1 MERQADDE
9 AQVRAG
15 RLRSATRQT
24 AKKNDGAP
32 ELQVGEM
39 VDNFRVERLIG
50 MGGMGAVYVAQD
62 TKLGRDVALKVVQAE
77 VLGSH
82 DAVER
87 FIYEAQTTAKLNHPH
102 IVTIYAVGEHAG
114 QPYVA
119 LELVEGSSLDEQLDD
134 ALPPLREAVSI
145 ALTITEA
152 VAVAHEHG
160 VLHRDL
166 KPANIVLP
174 PDGRLRV
181 LDFGLAKRMV
191 DVEGP
196 RSQAF
201 DGKVEPK
208 VTYAGAG
215 TPAYMAPEQ
224 WLGETSSRG
233 TDVWAIGMILF
244 ELCTGRLPYEEDLSF
259 DLAQEVCGAEP
270 APRLDDS
277 ADVPV
282 ALADVV
288 ARCLEKLPDDRPSAQ
303 EVTEELRAVL
313 EQLDQAASTT
323 SPRPHAGEERPER
336 DPSLGDTEIAPAR
349 VDAVETTSPETQGL
363 RAAGRWLW
371 ALPLLISVVVL
382 WLGRDAW
389 LSIAP
394 PVTTASPAVSVAR
407 GPSVAPTASVVTPT
421 ASVVT
426 PTPTALPSVSS
437 VSSVAPRAPAAKLTG
452 APRSRENKAL
462 AKSAGLASAKP
473 ATLPPFRQKMAHD
486 QMQNRARAARRNC
499 KLPGAPGQISVSL
512 RFMPSGNV
520 GSVRTSPLSRAHAHP
535 AVNCV
540 AGHFGGIS
548 VPPFSGG
555 VRAMTTSVSLR

>member
-1 MERQADDE
+1 MLTGVEDKAIDE
-9 AQVRAG
+9 AGEGAG
-15 RLRSATRQT
+15 RLRSATRKT
-24 AKKNDGAP
+24 ALKADDGG
-32 ELQVGEM
+32 ELQPDDM
-39 VDNFRVERLIG
+39 VDHFRVKRLIG
-50 MGGMGAVYVAQD
+50 RGGMGAVYVAQD

-77 VLGSH
+77 VLGSD

-119 LELVEGSSLDEQLDD
+119 LELVEGSSLDEQLDG

-166 KPANIVLP
+166 KPANVVVP

-191 DVEGP
+191 DIEGP

-224 WLGETSSRG
+224 WVGETSSRG
-233 TDVWAIGMILF
+233 TDVWAIGMVLF
-244 ELCTGRLPYEEDLSF
+244 ELCTGRLPYEQELSLE
-259 DLAQEVCGAEP
+259 LAQKVCGSEP

-303 EVTEELRAVL
+303 EVSEQLRAVL
-313 EQLDQAASTT
+313 EQLDKAAPATAPGSDVGDERTDREPSLRDTEVDPARADAGKIEPRETEGSRAAS
-323 SPRPHAGEERPER
+323 
-336 DPSLGDTEIAPAR
+336 
-349 VDAVETTSPETQGL
+349 
-363 RAAGRWLW
+363 RWLW
-371 ALPLLISVVVL
+371 ALPLLISVLVL

-389 LSIAP
+389 LPVAAPMNTAP
-394 PVTTASPAVSVAR
+394 PVA
-407 GPSVAPTASVVTPT
+407 SVAPGASVEPAASVVTP
-421 ASVVT
+421 
-426 PTPTALPSVSS
+426 PPTALPNASS
-437 VSSVAPRAPAAKLTG
+437 DARA
-452 APRSRENKAL
+452 APRSSTGKPTRASRPREKKAP
-462 AKSAGLASAKP
+462 AKSAALASAKP
-473 ATLPPFRQKMAHD
+473 ATLPPFMLKMAHKH
-486 QMQNRARAARRNC
+486 MQKQARAAGRNC
-499 KLPGAPGQISVSL
+499 KLPGAPGHVTVYLQFV
-512 RFMPSGNV
+512 PSGHV
-520 GSVRTSPLSRAHAHP
+520 GSVTTSPSSGVHAHP

-548 VPPFSGG
+548 VPPFSGKP
-555 VRAMTTSVSLR
+555 RALTIVVSLR

>member
-1 MERQADDE
+1 
-9 AQVRAG
+9 
-15 RLRSATRQT
+15 
-24 AKKNDGAP
+24 
-32 ELQVGEM
+32 
-39 VDNFRVERLIG
+39 
-50 MGGMGAVYVAQD
+50 
-62 TKLGRDVALKVVQAE
+62 
-77 VLGSH
+77 
-82 DAVER
+82 
-87 FIYEAQTTAKLNHPH
+87 
-102 IVTIYAVGEHAG
+102 
-114 QPYVA
+114 
-119 LELVEGSSLDEQLDD
+119 
-134 ALPPLREAVSI
+134 
-145 ALTITEA
+145 
-152 VAVAHEHG
+152 
-160 VLHRDL
+160 
-166 KPANIVLP
+166 
-174 PDGRLRV
+174 
-181 LDFGLAKRMV
+181 
-191 DVEGP
+191 
-196 RSQAF
+196 
-201 DGKVEPK
+201 
-208 VTYAGAG
+208 
-215 TPAYMAPEQ
+215 MAPEQ
-224 WLGETSSRG
+224 WVGETSSRG

-259 DLAQEVCGAEP
+259 DLAQKVCGAEP

-323 SPRPHAGEERPER
+323 SPPPDAGEERPER
-336 DPSLGDTEIAPAR
+336 DPSLRDTEMDPAR
-349 VDAVETTSPETQGL
+349 ANATESKPREIEGL
-363 RAAGRWLW
+363 RVARRWFW

-394 PVTTASPAVSVAR
+394 PVTTASPVVSVAR
-407 GPSVAPTASVVTPT
+407 GASLAPTMSVV
-421 ASVVT
+421 A

-437 VSSVAPRAPAAKLTG
+437 VSSVAPPAPAPKLTR
-452 APRSRENKAL
+452 APRSREKKAL
-462 AKSAGLASAKP
+462 AKSAVLASAKP
-473 ATLPPFRQKMAHD
+473 ATLPPFRQKMAYD

-499 KLPGAPGQISVSL
+499 KLPGAPGHISVSL

-555 VRAMTTSVSLR
+555 VRAMTTVVSLR